1 MFSNRA
7 AAAAVGG
14 PDAVSDSS
22 WLTDL
27 QIVRRFLTAITNN
40 LIFDCL
46 TFIERMK
53 AGTFHGGDIH
63 EYISAAALALNESI
77 ALRKVEPIDNTFSH
91 HRFL

>member
-1 MFSNRA
+1 MFSSRA

-22 WLTDL
+22 RLTDL

-53 AGTFHGGDIH
+53 AGTFHGGDMD
-63 EYISAAALALNESI
+63 EYISAAALGLNESI
-77 ALRKVEPIDNTFSH
+77 ALRRVEPFDSAFSH
-91 HRFL
+91 HELL